1 MAQPDKVS
9 PARLATELSD
19 QQFTAYQLRKILGRH
34 QDFIE
39 AALEGVPPEGSADN
53 GKPTYAIKTFVD
65 ALDAKR
71 ESKSK
76 TGKAVQDDIKA
87 EMLADDLRLKRGEL
101 YTRADVRKF
110 VTGQLK
116 VCIELLS
123 GVSSLVERDCDPD
136 VLVIETIDIACEET
150 QQKLYRACL
159 ALMDELDTDEEAEG

>member
-1 MAQPDKVS
+1 M
-9 PARLATELSD
+9 
-19 QQFTAYQLRKILGRH
+19 RKIFGRH

-39 AALEGVPPEGSADN
+39 AALDGIEPEGYSEN
-53 GKPTYAIKTFVD
+53 NKPMYTLKTFID
-65 ALDAKR
+65 ALDGKR

-101 YTRADVRKF
+101 YTREDVRKF

-116 VCIELLS
+116 VCIEFLS

-136 VLVIETIDIACEET
+136 VTVIETIDVAAEET
-150 QQKLYRACL
+150 QQKLYVAHRA
-159 ALMDELDTDEEAEG
+159 MLDG